1 MKYFVCIILICTLF
15 GCQEQK
21 KENSPEETTLQK
33 AEHKTKITE
42 QDSMKKV
49 NEPEKEKWLTE
60 ARLWEMYNEAR
71 SKVKAAEKIEDFEEM
86 SKYSYE
92 AAIYANALERKDIEA
107 WQYNNAAF
115 YLINAFKNK
124 TDYHNEMDQLN
135 KLELKTEILEFREK
149 MKNKFRKEE
158 RLLSKAEGYLEKAKE
173 IDDKLEES
181 ERTRIISNNQSFVCD
196 VLNLIGDN

>member
-21 KENSPEETTLQK
+21 KENPEVTTLQK
-33 AEHKTKITE
+33 AENKTKITE

-49 NEPEKEKWLTE
+49 NEPEKEKWLSE

-71 SKVKAAEKIEDFEEM
+71 SKVKAAEKKENFEEM

-115 YLINAFKNK
+115 YLINAFQNK
-124 TDYHNEMDQLN
+124 TGYHNEMDQLN
-135 KLELKTEILEFREK
+135 KLELKTEILEFREQ
-149 MKNKFRKEE
+149 MKKKFRKEQ
-158 RLLSKAEGYLEKAKE
+158 RLLSKAEGFLEKAKE
-173 IDDKLEES
+173 IDDELEES
-181 ERTRIISNNQSFVCD
+181 ERTKIISNNQSFVSD
-196 VLNLIGDN
+196 VLNLTGDN